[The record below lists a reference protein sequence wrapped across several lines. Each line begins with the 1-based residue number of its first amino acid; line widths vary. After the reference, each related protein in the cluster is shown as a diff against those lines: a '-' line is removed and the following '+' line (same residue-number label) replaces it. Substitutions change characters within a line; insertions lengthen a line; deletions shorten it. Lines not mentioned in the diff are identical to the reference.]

1 MNGFFVLCLVA
12 AAFCHLI
19 SAFGAATNLLKKN
32 QRMPFFGKRLSIGLA
47 LAGFALHS
55 LALLLVMLALVPWD
69 NSCFLYLTAWVFMLV
84 YLTMRGRAQADFL
97 NLVCAAPAGLLLPI
111 GLAMRE
117 EGFTRLAGD
126 AWFSGPL
133 FTIHVAA
140 MFAGLACMVVGCGA
154 GLAFL
159 YLERVIKQKTPLAE
173 MNDDFPSLTR
183 LDRLGRLTVLW
194 GFPLFSL
201 GLIAGFAWANKAWG
215 GFLSWDIKEIFSV
228 LVWFLYATLFY
239 IRLRGIKG
247 RRPARLAI
255 WIFGLSMFSL
265 LVVNL
270 ALPSHHSFMPWGK

>member
-1 MNGFFVLCLVA
+1 MNGLFVLCLIA

-19 SAFGAATNLLKKN
+19 SAFVAATNLFKKN
-32 QRMPFFGKRLSIGLA
+32 PNASCFGKSLSTGLA
-47 LAGFALHS
+47 LAGFAMLS
-55 LALLLVMLALVPWD
+55 LALLLVMLAFVPWD

-97 NLVCAAPAGLLLPI
+97 NLVCAAPSGLLLPI
-111 GLAMRE
+111 GLLMRE

-133 FTIHVAA
+133 FFAHVAA

-159 YLERVIKQKTPLAE
+159 YLERGIKQKTPLSE
-173 MNDDFPSLTR
+173 MDNDFPPLAR
-183 LDRLGRLTVLW
+183 LDRLGRLAVLW

-201 GLIAGFAWANKAWG
+201 GLIAGFAWASKAWG
-215 GFLSWDIKEIFSV
+215 NFLSWDIKEILSV
-228 LVWFLYATLFY
+228 LIWFLYAFLFH
-239 IRLRGIKG
+239 IRLREIKG
-247 RRPARLAI
+247 RRPARLAV

-270 ALPSHHSFMPWGK
+270 VLPSHHSFMPWGK